1 MSSQA
6 GSRRACEGKSHH
18 GVFPHPVFRALSC
31 WPNDDIYSKCDDASC
46 GGLHYC
52 RTLRVKTTVK
62 KLRGILNR
70 YEGNPKVLLLF
81 VAGDDKETK
90 ESWCPD
96 CRIATP
102 VIYSM
107 IEGKGYTVIEVDVG
121 DRPT

>member
-1 MSSQA
+1 M
-6 GSRRACEGKSHH
+6 
-18 GVFPHPVFRALSC
+18 
-31 WPNDDIYSKCDDASC
+31 
-46 GGLHYC
+46 
-52 RTLRVKTTVK
+52 KTTVK

-102 VIYSM
+102 VFYSM

>member
-1 MSSQA
+1 M
-6 GSRRACEGKSHH
+6 
-18 GVFPHPVFRALSC
+18 
-31 WPNDDIYSKCDDASC
+31 
-46 GGLHYC
+46 
-52 RTLRVKTTVK
+52 K

-81 VAGDDKETK
+81 VAGDDTETK

-107 IEGKGYTVIEVDVG
+107 IEGKGYTVVEVDVG